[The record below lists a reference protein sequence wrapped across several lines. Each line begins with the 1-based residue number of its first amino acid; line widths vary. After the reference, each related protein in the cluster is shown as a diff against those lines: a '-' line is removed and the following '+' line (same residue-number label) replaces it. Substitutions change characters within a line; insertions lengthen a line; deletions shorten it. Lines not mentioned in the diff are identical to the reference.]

1 MVVFGAGRTGFEP
14 AVLVAKH
21 NRLAGGPNRPLWHL
35 PIFIEIIYTSDG
47 GRGIR
52 TPGDAKRHNG
62 FQDHRHRPLG
72 HPSIN
77 LEYNYSVCN

>member
-35 PIFIEIIYTSDG
+35 PIFIEIVIQQTEG
-47 GRGIR
+47 E
-52 TPGDAKRHNG
+52 G
-62 FQDHRHRPLG
+62 FEPPVTRSATMVFKTTAIVHSAIP
-72 HPSIN
+72 P
-77 LEYNYSVCN
+77 